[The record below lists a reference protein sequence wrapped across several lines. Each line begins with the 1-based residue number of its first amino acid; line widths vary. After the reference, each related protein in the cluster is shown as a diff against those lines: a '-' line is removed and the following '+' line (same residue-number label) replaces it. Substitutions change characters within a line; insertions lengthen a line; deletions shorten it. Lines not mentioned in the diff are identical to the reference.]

1 MALGS
6 MGYNKAVV
14 DVGPEILYSHDY
26 IGKALTLDTDAF
38 TNGVCKAGTPIAT
51 SGVKYTGATGT
62 TLLGILL
69 HDVYADRP
77 IGTAVYAGTIRESVQ
92 RAHSGVTITSAMK
105 TALPRVTWFD
115 TPNE

>member
-1 MALGS
+1 MAIAS
-6 MGYNKAVV
+6 MGYKQAFV

-26 IGKALTLDTDAF
+26 IGKALTLDTGAF
-38 TNGVCKAGTPIAT
+38 TNGVCKAGTPIADNGTIFT
-51 SGVKYTGATGT
+51 SSG

-69 HDVYADRP
+69 HDVYIDRP

-105 TALPRVTWFD
+105 AALPRVTWFD
-115 TPNE
+115 TPA